1 MLDVRT
7 LLKDAINGS
16 SNNFVIMSHYR
27 SFDWGGG
34 MSLLKMYACVL
45 FSFSVGVAAPGRW
58 SSICGEGRIKKTQ
71 SAPCSLD
78 SLELE
83 GLKAEPEKAAILLPS
98 VLDQFCCKK
107 ISFHGLSCAV
117 DQIVKNSDST
127 NFDKDIF
134 VVIKQLILVL
144 GGCYHLPEID
154 KGLQNL
160 GHEIPLESLCA
171 IINLCLSKA
180 STACLCCEGD
190 GGGFLPDIAFETGCD
205 WVARRWYYT
214 LAYKLKV
221 LAPETNDKV
230 YGREMDLLRQA
241 AQRLRMRGWSTQI

>member
-1 MLDVRT
+1 
-7 LLKDAINGS
+7 
-16 SNNFVIMSHYR
+16 
-27 SFDWGGG
+27 
-34 MSLLKMYACVL
+34 MSLFKIGL
-45 FSFSVGVAAPGRW
+45 FCFVGIFVSVEAPGRW

-78 SLELE
+78 SLELQ
-83 GLKAEPEKAAILLPS
+83 GLKVEPDKSAVSLPSAPTFYS
-98 VLDQFCCKK
+98 VLDQFCYKK
-107 ISFHGLSCAV
+107 NSFHGLSCAV
-117 DQIVKNSDST
+117 DQIVKNSDSSD
-127 NFDKDIF
+127 FDEDMF

-144 GGCYHLPEID
+144 GGYYYLPEID

-180 STACLCCEGD
+180 SITCLCFEGD
-190 GGGFLPDIAFETGCD
+190 GGSFLPDIAFETGCD
-205 WVARRWYYT
+205 EVARRWYYT

-221 LAPETNDKV
+221 LASDTDDKV
-230 YGREMDLLRQA
+230 YGREMDLLHQA